1 MSTLATETFHGL
13 PLGINQAQPPHET
26 PDTSARW
33 IQDALLD
40 RAGEVRQRGPITEVA
55 SIATSIAEVPQG
67 MVQTVVDDGSIRVG
81 FLTGTA
87 TPQFQL
93 LSKALSSVKTYDWGS
108 EDWSSQAP
116 IYAARA
122 ALGGGML
129 IGTAPQP
136 LPAATGS
143 LGYWRGGAK
152 NDYSTGTITATQGSQ
167 TITGSGTSWTANVD
181 VGSFLFMTAS
191 ASGGGQWTLLGR
203 VGSVDSNT
211 GITLVHGSLADATA
225 GSHYITTA
233 IRGVSVRA
241 GKGRITATTD
251 STTITGAN
259 TKFLMM
265 TDIGETWSF
274 FRARDMAFIGEVD
287 FVTNNTS
294 LTLTSSAAVDVS
306 NELYIAVRLA
316 PTANYSVT
324 QDTVKDGLGILTTTY
339 QGRQFYANLPIPY
352 STAVSQSNL
361 SSRVWFSELHDFEA
375 VDVSA
380 ADGDFFDV
388 TSQVAGDT
396 AIMAIIGL
404 QNALAIL
411 KENEL
416 FAVYGSDPT
425 QFALRKIADVGTISP
440 MSVVQYGSGIIF
452 AARDGIYHFD
462 GTAIQQLSGA
472 LGAFYRDAV
481 SGFDSATDRAYGAV
495 FRDHY
500 LLSLT
505 DFASGYSTVRGSA
518 ETPITAGTLVMN
530 LLTGGISW
538 FTNVQFRGWAN
549 LPPSSGFDAWF
560 VMEDDADNST
570 AICDA
575 NDLWTGSGPDAVT
588 ALDQVAG
595 PKFYVEMKRY
605 DIRDAQRLKSFKQL
619 AMHYILQGD
628 TLSMDVIGGTD
639 PDAIGETTRLPWQIQ
654 PTMKNRRLQFMV
666 RDTHVGF
673 RLYPTNDAASALTI
687 GPFAIGFKLQRI
699 GRP

>member
-13 PLGINQAQPPHET
+13 PLGINQAQPAHET
-26 PDTSARW
+26 PDASARW

-40 RAGEVRQRGPITEVA
+40 RAGEIRQRGPTTAVG
-55 SIATSIAEVPQG
+55 SIGTTISAKPQG

-81 FLTGTA
+81 FLTGTT
-87 TPQFQL
+87 TPQLQL
-93 LSKALSSVKTYDWGS
+93 LSKALSSVKTYTWGS
-108 EDWSSQAP
+108 ESWSSQAP
-116 IYAARA
+116 IYTGRA

-143 LGYWRGGAK
+143 LGYWRGSAK
-152 NDYSTGTITATQGSQ
+152 DDYSTGTITATRGSQ
-167 TITGSGTSWTANVD
+167 TITGSSTSWSANVD
-181 VGSFLFMTAS
+181 VGAFVFKTAS
-191 ASGGGQWTLLGR
+191 AGGAGQRTYLGR
-203 VGSVDSNT
+203 VGSVNSNT
-211 GITLVHGSLADATA
+211 SITLVEGSLAAATA
-225 GSHYITTA
+225 GSHYLITA
-233 IRGVSVRA
+233 IRGISVRA

-251 STTITGAN
+251 STTVTGAN

-265 TDIGETWSF
+265 SGIGETWSL
-274 FRARDMAFIGEVD
+274 FRARDMAYIGD
-287 FVTNNTS
+287 ISSFTNNTS
-294 LTLTSSAAVDVS
+294 VTLSANAAVSAS

-316 PTANYSVT
+316 PTANFSVT
-324 QDTVKDGLGILTTTY
+324 QNTTADGLGILTTTY

-352 STAVSQSNL
+352 STAVSRDNL

-375 VDVSA
+375 VDVSPR
-380 ADGDFFDV
+380 DGDFFDV

-462 GTAIQQLSGA
+462 GTAVQQLSGA
-472 LGAFYRDAV
+472 LGAFYRDAM
-481 SGFDSATDRAYGAV
+481 STFDSATDRAYGAV

-500 LLSLT
+500 LLSMT
-505 DFASGYSTVRGSA
+505 NFASGYSPTRGSA
-518 ETPITAGTLVMN
+518 STPITEGTLVMN

-538 FTNVQFRGWAN
+538 FTNTQFRGWAN
-549 LPPSSGFDAWF
+549 LPPTSGFDAWY
-560 VMEDDADNST
+560 VMENNSDNST
-570 AICDA
+570 AILDA
-575 NDLWTGSGPDAVT
+575 NELWTGEGLDSVT
-588 ALDQVAG
+588 ALSQTAG
-595 PKFYVEMKRY
+595 PQFYVESKRY

-619 AMHYILQGD
+619 AMHYKITGD
-628 TLSMDVIGGTD
+628 TLSMDVIPGIGDVGVTTKQ
-639 PDAIGETTRLPWQIQ
+639 PWAIQSTLKNSRIQ
-654 PTMKNRRLQFMV
+654 FDQ
-666 RDTHVGF
+666 RDTHLGF
-673 RLYPTNDAASALTI
+673 RLYPTNNLMTAATLAT
-687 GPFAIGFKLQRI
+687 FAIGFKLQRI
-699 GRP
+699 GRT